1 MNTILPDVAA
11 RIEKVSRLDAIAEP
25 LGNAVKK
32 AIPAGGLKDLLSGS
46 WLGHQL
52 HPLLTDI
59 PIGSFTSAT
68 LLDLLGGRRA
78 QPAANLLAVV
88 GVASALP
95 TAAAG
100 LADWSDT
107 YGPARRV
114 GVVHAAANLV
124 GVGFYVASISA
135 RRRGNRLSATA
146 LGLMGMGTMS
156 IGGYLG
162 GHLTLVRGVGV
173 NHTFME
179 DPGSDW
185 KTAAAAGDVKESTPM
200 LVDVDDVPALLYR
213 SKSATYAL
221 RNRCTHAGGPLNEGE
236 FDESRTGG
244 PCVTCPWHQSV
255 FRLKDGAVVHGP
267 AAVPQPTFEVRIT
280 DDQVEV
286 RPR

>member
-1 MNTILPDVAA
+1 MNTTMHDVAMQ
-11 RIEKVSRLDAIAEP
+11 IEKVDRLDAIAEP

-32 AIPAGGLKDLLSGS
+32 AIPAGRLKDLLSGT

-68 LLDLLGGRRA
+68 ILDLVGGRRA
-78 QPAANLLAVV
+78 QPTANLLAAV
-88 GVASALP
+88 GVVSTLP

-107 YGPARRV
+107 YGPARRI
-114 GVVHAAANLV
+114 GVVHAAANVV
-124 GVGFYVASISA
+124 GVGFYLASMSA
-135 RRRGNRLSATA
+135 RRRGSRFTATA
-146 LGLMGMGTMS
+146 LGLMGMSTMS

-179 DPGSDW
+179 DPAPEW
-185 KTAAAAGDVKESTPM
+185 KSAASRDELKDGAPM
-200 LVDVDDVPALLYR
+200 LVDLDDVATLLY
-213 SKSATYAL
+213 KADEKIYAL
-221 RNRCTHAGGPLNEGE
+221 RNRCTHAGGPLNEGD
-236 FDESRTGG
+236 FDDSRKGG
-244 PCVTCPWHQSV
+244 PCVKCPWHQSE
-255 FRLKDGAVVHGP
+255 FRLSDGAVLHGP
-267 AAVPQPTFEVRIT
+267 AAVPQPTFDVQLTGDNIEL
-280 DDQVEV
+280 

>member
-1 MNTILPDVAA
+1 MNMRMHDVATG
-11 RIEKVSRLDAIAEP
+11 IEKLDRLDAIAEP
-25 LGNAVKK
+25 LGNAAKK
-32 AIPAGGLKDLLSGS
+32 MIPAGGLKDLLSGT

-68 LLDLLGGRRA
+68 LLDLVGGRRA
-78 QPAANLLAVV
+78 QPAANLLAAV
-88 GVASALP
+88 GVISTLP

-114 GVVHAAANLV
+114 GVVHAAANAV
-124 GVGFYVASISA
+124 GVGFYMASISA
-135 RRRGNRLSATA
+135 RRRGKRFSATA

-173 NHTFME
+173 SHTFLE
-179 DPGSDW
+179 DPAREW
-185 KTAAAAGDVKESTPM
+185 KTAASDGELRPGEP
-200 LVDVDDVPALLYR
+200 LVVELDDVPTLLYR
-213 SKSATYAL
+213 SGTRTYAL
-221 RNRCTHAGGPLNEGE
+221 SNRCTHAGGPLNEGE
-236 FDESRTGG
+236 FDESASRG
-244 PCVTCPWHQSV
+244 PCVKCPWHQSV
-255 FRLKDGAVVHGP
+255 FRLEDGAVVHGP
-267 AAVPQPTFEVRIT
+267 AAVPEPTFDVRAIG
-280 DDQVEV
+280 DKVEV

>member
-1 MNTILPDVAA
+1 MNMRMHRVAMQL
-11 RIEKVSRLDAIAEP
+11 EKIDRLDAIAEP

-32 AIPAGGLKDLLSGS
+32 AIPAGRLKDLLSGS

-68 LLDLLGGRRA
+68 LLDLVGGRRG
-78 QPAANLLAVV
+78 QSAANLLAAV
-88 GVASALP
+88 GVVSTVP

-107 YGPARRV
+107 YGPARRI

-135 RRRGNRLSATA
+135 RRRGNKLSATA

-156 IGGYLG
+156 VGGYLG

-179 DPGSDW
+179 D
-185 KTAAAAGDVKESTPM
+185 AAPEWTPVLSKDELKDGVPV
-200 LVDVDDVPALLYR
+200 LVDLDNVSTLLYR
-213 SKSATYAL
+213 TAGTTYAL
-221 RNRCTHAGGPLNEGE
+221 SNRCTHAGGPLNEGE
-236 FDESRTGG
+236 FDESGAG
-244 PCVTCPWHQSV
+244 EPCVKCPWHQSV
-255 FRLKDGAVVHGP
+255 FRLSDGAVMHGP
-267 AAVPQPTFEVRIT
+267 AAVPQPTYDV
-280 DDQVEV
+280 QVTGDKIAV